1 MLRKFDQLPKKKFM
15 FLSNMGGVHNICN
28 DNVMSFVSY
37 CLFVT
42 NLRMYML
49 SYMYELLDTN
59 ICAIANENRYCK
71 TQCS

>member
-1 MLRKFDQLPKKKFM
+1 M

-59 ICAIANENRYCK
+59 ICAVANIYPSLGK
-71 TQCS
+71 LFMFGLPGVHQTFK